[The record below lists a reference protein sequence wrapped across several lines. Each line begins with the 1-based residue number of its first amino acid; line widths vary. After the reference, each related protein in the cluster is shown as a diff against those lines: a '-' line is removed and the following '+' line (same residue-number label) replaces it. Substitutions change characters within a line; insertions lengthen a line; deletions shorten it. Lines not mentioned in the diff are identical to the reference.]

1 MSVAHPLREHPALL
15 RPGESTTAFS
25 QGCQDHPL
33 ASQQLTSA
41 QALLQTSWSLWAFP
55 IISISHS
62 SGKTPCGLW
71 WLIDRP
77 VLLNLASPHDVSW
90 KFFQTS
96 DRKILLSLTFSSL
109 WVLLNLR
116 IFFVILMVSG
126 WVRWYVEISIFI
138 LSFLLLLTFFFH
150 ISDHMK
156 TNSSFILKLM
166 SEFLRLN
173 PDPEISKVGSVQQ
186 SFLQWRKCSIDLLH
200 SEAPR
205 LT

>member
-1 MSVAHPLREHPALL
+1 
-15 RPGESTTAFS
+15 
-25 QGCQDHPL
+25 
-33 ASQQLTSA
+33 
-41 QALLQTSWSLWAFP
+41 
-55 IISISHS
+55 
-62 SGKTPCGLW
+62 
-71 WLIDRP
+71 
-77 VLLNLASPHDVSW
+77 
-90 KFFQTS
+90 
-96 DRKILLSLTFSSL
+96 
-109 WVLLNLR
+109 
-116 IFFVILMVSG
+116 MVSG